1 MPQCQGCL
9 NRRGE
14 EGAGKGKRYYVI
26 PDGKR
31 FPEKRELAQKWLHNL
46 GRGHTVDKFTFGKH
60 KVVCEDHFRP
70 EAFLEDIRAALDGG
84 ETPKITQA
92 RCFTGSICSS
102 CSEKG
107 YYPVESGL
115 EKNPCEKG
123 QMHLCKLEAAPGA
136 IVTECM
142 YCMNIASTSSKSSRT
157 ARPPSK
163 KKDTASTSSKSA
175 RTAPPPSKKKSV
187 ITKRCDAQTQTDI
200 VLCDAQ
206 CQTTDPN
213 MDVNIIAMYTD
224 HAYAKR
230 QCEGGQLITIVSLA
244 AGVGC

>member
-46 GRGHTVDKFTFGKH
+46 GRGHTVDKFNFGKH
-60 KVVCEDHFRP
+60 KVVCEDHFLP
-70 EAFLEDIRAALDGG
+70 GAFVEDIRARLMGEKPRKLLKPDALP
-84 ETPKITQA
+84 EVCVRRAPK
-92 RCFTGSICSS
+92 
-102 CSEKG
+102 KG
-107 YYPVESGL
+107 
-115 EKNPCEKG
+115 
-123 QMHLCKLEAAPGA
+123 
-136 IVTECM
+136 
-142 YCMNIASTSSKSSRT
+142 T
-157 ARPPSK
+157 ARSNRVLK
-163 KKDTASTSSKSA
+163 KTLAKKDIASTSSKSA
-175 RTAPPPSKKKSV
+175 RRAPPPSKRKSV